1 MTLLGTQSAKRYLG
15 SRKIA
20 WREAPRR
27 ARCSNPAGRRGEPR
41 MRRGASVPR
50 SRGRCRRRLSPGGC
64 FRLCRRGKLR
74 PAFRSP
80 VSLARPVRPEQPSG
94 PPLFQSSLNVQRDGG
109 HHYLLA
115 PRFVPQLGR
124 CSKGPRLQLGN
135 QRRRRLF
142 TLAAVV
148 RTVPNKYA
156 AGLQIHWPGGD
167 GFGLVQPREGL
178 AKSRIPIGM
187 RKPREGS

>member
-1 MTLLGTQSAKRYLG
+1 LLKRKN
-15 SRKIA
+15 SK
-20 WREAPRR
+20 
-27 ARCSNPAGRRGEPR
+27 
-41 MRRGASVPR
+41 GASNNSAEQTEATHEISAPIIVG
-50 SRGRCRRRLSPGGC
+50 SLSAGGC
-64 FRLCRRGKLR
+64 RLCRRGKLG

-80 VSLARPVRPEQPSG
+80 VSLARPVQPSG